1 MKKKQIMVI
10 CTNIGILQ
18 TIIRLINQNDT
29 WNGVAANSF
38 DAALLLAKHD
48 RFDLI
53 LLGAG
58 LDQEEEDQLIK
69 VLGEKSACIKHYGGG
84 SGLLYSE
91 IQQVL

>member
-10 CTNIGILQ
+10 CKNIGILQ
-18 TIIRLINQNDT
+18 TIIRLINQNDI
-29 WNGVAANSF
+29 WNGVAADSF
-38 DAALLLAKHD
+38 DTALLLAKND

-58 LDQEEEDQLIK
+58 LDQEEEDQLTK
-69 VLGEKSACIKHYGGG
+69 VFGEESVCIKHYGGG

-91 IQQVL
+91 IQQAL